1 MINKVDI
8 TQDHLLSKNCIK
20 FSFQGKFTTQV
31 CHEAVLEFNQ
41 KFRNSATPFN
51 FIWDCTA
58 MSGFD
63 LAARKEW
70 IEFLNSL
77 DGKLG
82 KVNVISDNIVTR
94 GSARLLLKLFHLE
107 GDVYRNY
114 AEAFQAKKGVS
125 LEAA

>member
-1 MINKVDI
+1 MLNKVDI

-20 FSFQGKFTTQV
+20 FTFQGKFTTQA
-31 CHEAVLEFNQ
+31 CHEAVEEFKL
-41 KFRNSATPFN
+41 KFSNSLAPFN
-51 FIWDCTA
+51 FIWDCTS

-70 IEFLNSL
+70 IEFMNSL
-77 DGKLG
+77 EGKLG

-94 GSARLLLKLFHLE
+94 GSARLLLKLFQLE
-107 GDVYRNY
+107 GEVYKNY
-114 AEAFQAKKGVS
+114 AEALRAKKGAE